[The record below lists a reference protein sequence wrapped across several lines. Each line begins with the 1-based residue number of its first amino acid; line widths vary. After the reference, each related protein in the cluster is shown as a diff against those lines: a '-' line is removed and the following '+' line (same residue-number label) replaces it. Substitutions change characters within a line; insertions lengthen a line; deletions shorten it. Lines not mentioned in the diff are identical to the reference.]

1 MSLFRR
7 TLPLVVLLALAVSGS
22 AAHAGL
28 FVVGEGNDAVL
39 EYNGTTG
46 AFVKTFTSG
55 GSLSA
60 PVGLVFGPN
69 GDLFVS
75 GDSNNAVLE
84 YNGTTGAF
92 IGSFAQTTGACSGLS
107 LPRDLTFGP
116 NGNLFV
122 TSFGSG
128 DVFEFNG
135 TTGACVSDFIP
146 ADTGGLGGPTF
157 VLFGEPTSGTTVP
170 EPSSLALAFYGLTVV
185 AAMSKRRGRQ

>member
-92 IGSFAQTTGACSGLS
+92 VKTFASG
-107 LPRDLTFGP
+107 
-116 NGNLFV
+116 
-122 TSFGSG
+122 
-128 DVFEFNG
+128 
-135 TTGACVSDFIP
+135 
-146 ADTGGLGGPTF
+146 GGLDGPTF
-157 VLFGEPTSGTTVP
+157 LTFSPSVSAVP
-170 EPSSLALAFYGLTVV
+170 EPPGLLLAALGALTALASAARRRAV
-185 AAMSKRRGRQ
+185 AIFRPANP